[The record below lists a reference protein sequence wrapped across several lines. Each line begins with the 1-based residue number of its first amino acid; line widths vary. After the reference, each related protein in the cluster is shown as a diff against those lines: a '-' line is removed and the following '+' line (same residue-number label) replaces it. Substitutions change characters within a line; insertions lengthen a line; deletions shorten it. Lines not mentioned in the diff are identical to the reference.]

1 MVQSGKLTRKER
13 VFHVEGQ
20 ERLRNTTQSDQ
31 CSHIPKHLVF
41 CELREG
47 APDLALKTDK
57 TS

>member
-1 MVQSGKLTRKER
+1 MVQSGKLTKKER
-13 VFHVEGQ
+13 VFYVGGQ
-20 ERLRNTTQSDQ
+20 ERLRNTRQSDQ

-47 APDLALKTDK
+47 APDLALETDK